1 MVVKR
6 ILRRLF
12 LTVFII
18 FGVTIIAFVLVR
30 LTPGDPARQMLP
42 PTATEEQIL
51 TMRQR
56 MGLDKPY
63 IVQYGIYVGNLLKGD
78 LGYSFRYKMKV
89 SELMFPR
96 LWKTAQITIL
106 GVILALLVSIPLGMI
121 AGIKRG
127 SAIDTAAM
135 GFALFGQAMSPVW
148 FCLFMILIF
157 SVWLGW
163 LPTEGTGTAAH
174 LVMPSICVGF
184 SFCSLI
190 TRMLRSGM
198 INVLSEDYITATRAR
213 GISKFQIYT
222 KYALKN
228 ALLPIITVSGI
239 QIGVLLS
246 GSMVIEQIFSWPGLG
261 QLTVVAISSRDFQLV
276 QSILLVVALIM
287 VICNLVVDVL
297 YTFVD
302 KRISFN

>member
-1 MVVKR
+1 
-6 ILRRLF
+6 
-12 LTVFII
+12 
-18 FGVTIIAFVLVR
+18 
-30 LTPGDPARQMLP
+30 MLP
-42 PTATEEQIL
+42 PTATEEQML

-89 SELMFPR
+89 SELIFPR

>member
-1 MVVKR
+1 VKR

>member
-1 MVVKR
+1 V
-6 ILRRLF
+6 F
-12 LTVFII
+12 LTFII
-18 FGVTIIAFVLVR
+18 ILGVTIIAFVLVR

-42 PTATEEQIL
+42 ATATEEQVL
-51 TMRQR
+51 AMRQR
-56 MGLDKPY
+56 MGLDKPLF
-63 IVQYGIYVGNLLKGD
+63 IQYGMYISNILRGD
-78 LGYSFRYKMKV
+78 LGYSFKYKMNV
-89 SELMFPR
+89 SELIFPR
-96 LWKTAQITIL
+96 LWKTAQITVL
-106 GVILALLVSIPLGMI
+106 GVLLALIVSIPLGMV

-127 SAIDTAAM
+127 SMLDTAAM

-163 LPTEGTGTAAH
+163 LPTEGTGSTAH

-184 SFCSLI
+184 AFCSLI

-198 INVLSEDYITATRAR
+198 INVLGEDYITATRAR
-213 GISKFQIYT
+213 GISNFQIYT
-222 KYALKN
+222 RYALKN

-239 QIGVLLS
+239 QIGILLS

-261 QLTVVAISSRDFQLV
+261 QLTVVAISSRDFQLI
-276 QSILLVVALIM
+276 QSILLIVALIM
-287 VICNLVVDVL
+287 VVCNLIVDVL

>member
-1 MVVKR
+1 VVVKR

-12 LTVFII
+12 LTVFVI